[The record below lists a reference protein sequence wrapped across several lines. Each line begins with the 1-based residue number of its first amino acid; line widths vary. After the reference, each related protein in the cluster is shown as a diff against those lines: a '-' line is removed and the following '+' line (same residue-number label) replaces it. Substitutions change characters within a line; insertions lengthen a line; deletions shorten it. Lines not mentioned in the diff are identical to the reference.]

1 MKNTDNDAILDTKKY
16 RTLPG
21 QNASELRLAV
31 GGDVGLDDEA
41 SQLTSYLKEFNP
53 HAIILGG
60 DNAYDDGMRTCFY
73 SWDNLY
79 DIMNELNTQLNRLVP
94 LILSIGNHDVGYN
107 ALATV
112 QIDMTDS

>member
-1 MKNTDNDAILDTKKY
+1 
-16 RTLPG
+16 
-21 QNASELRLAV
+21 
-31 GGDVGLDDEA
+31 
-41 SQLTSYLKEFNP
+41 
-53 HAIILGG
+53 
-60 DNAYDDGMRTCFY
+60 MRTCFY